1 MIRICAWCQQEGKLE
16 VLGITGEGADAQQS
30 YGICLNHAL
39 RLRHEYRRS
48 LFRGTIPTSPHSPIA
63 ALSQS

>member
-1 MIRICAWCQQEGKLE
+1 MLRCCAWCHQEGKLE
-16 VLGITGEGADAQQS
+16 VLEITGEGADAQQS
-30 YGICLNHAL
+30 HGICRHHAL

-48 LFRGTIPTSPHSPIA
+48 LFRVTIPTSQHSPIA

>member
-1 MIRICAWCQQEGKLE
+1 MIRCCAWCQQEGKLD
-16 VLGITGEGADAQQS
+16 VLEITGEGADAQQS
-30 YGICLNHAL
+30 HGICRHHAL

-48 LFRGTIPTSPHSPIA
+48 LFHGTIPTLPHSPIA